1 VPDPAIEKYASGIR
15 GVKTHIVKSGETV
28 GGIALKYGTTTDR
41 IMKLNGMKKSVI
53 FPGQSLIVAG
63 SGPTTTKAPAHEK
76 SASRAKASHGA
87 KGSHGTKATAQKK
100 SAKTATRKRSS
111 R

>member
-1 VPDPAIEKYASGIR
+1 
-15 GVKTHIVKSGETV
+15 VKSGETV
-28 GGIALKYGTTTDR
+28 GGIALKYGTTTER

-63 SGPTTTKAPAHEK
+63 SGPTT
-76 SASRAKASHGA
+76 KASAHKGA
-87 KGSHGTKATAQKK
+87 KTTKATAKKK

>member
-1 VPDPAIEKYASGIR
+1 
-15 GVKTHIVKSGETV
+15 VKTHVVKSGETV

-63 SGPTTTKAPAHEK
+63 SGPSTKPSARKTT
-76 SASRAKASHGA
+76 SA
-87 KGSHGTKATAQKK
+87 KATAKKK
-100 SAKTATRKRSS
+100 SAKNAGRKRSS

>member
-1 VPDPAIEKYASGIR
+1 
-15 GVKTHIVKSGETV
+15 VKTHIVRSGETV

-63 SGPTTTKAPAHEK
+63 SGPSTKASAH
-76 SASRAKASHGA
+76 KASGHKGA
-87 KGSHGTKATAQKK
+87 SATAKATAKKK
-100 SAKTATRKRSS
+100 SAKAATR
-111 R
+111 